1 MRFLGYIC
9 VLMLWAISA
18 IINTGCRSHPR
29 GQISDLFISNYRYVV
44 DEQREIV
51 CIYGRLDNTGA
62 GQIAAVEIGATLWS
76 RTGNK
81 YGENS
86 VIVEHIRPYE
96 KREFALEV
104 SMRGRPVS
112 VELQLREPEKL

>member
-1 MRFLGYIC
+1 MRYLGYIC
-9 VLMLWAISA
+9 VLVLWTISA
-18 IINTGCRSHPR
+18 SMNTGCRSLPH

-51 CIYGRLDNTGA
+51 CIYGRLDNMGP
-62 GQIAAVEIGATLWS
+62 GQIAAVEINAILWA

-86 VIVEHIRPYE
+86 VVVEHIRPYE

-104 SMRGRPVS
+104 STRGKPVS